1 MNIVEP
7 IKQSLLAVGASP
19 VMWLMLGLSI
29 ASVAVILE
37 RAWLFIRIH
46 ANVDAL
52 SRELRDR
59 LRVGDL
65 LGAQSAL
72 KQSDSAEALIVRAG
86 LDELSHGP
94 NAVREAMAGATLL
107 QRNRLER
114 GLNYL
119 GTLASNAPFV
129 GLFGT
134 VIGII
139 LAFEELGASGAK
151 GSASAAVMG
160 SIAEALV
167 ATAVG
172 IGVAVPAV
180 VAFNAYQ
187 KRIRVII
194 DQATALGHVL
204 LAHVEGQ
211 YDGVRAPTRLH
222 EVASGSHRDL
232 LDEAT
237 NALLVQTGV
246 QTGVQTKRRGA

>member
-7 IKQSLLAVGASP
+7 IKHSLLAVGASP
-19 VMWLMLGLSI
+19 VMWLMLVLSV
-29 ASVAVILE
+29 ASVAIILE
-37 RAWLFIRIH
+37 RAWLFVRIH
-46 ANVDAL
+46 TDINAL
-52 SRELRDR
+52 SRALRDR

-65 LGAQSAL
+65 LGAQAAL
-72 KQSDSAEALIVRAG
+72 KRSDSAEAAIVRAG
-86 LDELSHGP
+86 LDELPRGP
-94 NAVREAMAGATLL
+94 SAVREAMAGETLM

-139 LAFEELGASGAK
+139 LAFEELSASGAK
-151 GSASAAVMG
+151 GSASAAVMA

-204 LAHVEGQ
+204 LVHVEGEL
-211 YDGVRAPTRLH
+211 DGMRFPSAMR
-222 EVASGSHRDL
+222 EASPSNDDL
-232 LDEAT
+232 LGDAT
-237 NALLVQTGV
+237 AALAVRTAKHG
-246 QTGVQTKRRGA
+246 GN

>member
-7 IKQSLLAVGASP
+7 IKHSLLAVGASP
-19 VMWLMLGLSI
+19 VMWLMLVLSV
-29 ASVAVILE
+29 ASVAIMIE
-37 RAWLFIRIH
+37 RAWLFVRIH
-46 ANVDAL
+46 DDITGL
-52 SRELRDR
+52 SRALRER

-65 LGAQSAL
+65 LGAQAAL
-72 KQSDSAEALIVRAG
+72 KRSDSAEAAIVSAG
-86 LDELSHGP
+86 LDELPRGP
-94 NAVREAMAGATLL
+94 SAVREAMAGETLM

-139 LAFEELGASGAK
+139 LAFEELSASGAK
-151 GSASAAVMG
+151 GSASAAVMA

-180 VAFNAYQ
+180 VAYNAYQ

-194 DQATALGHVL
+194 DQATALGHVV
-204 LAHVEGQ
+204 LAHVEGEH
-211 YDGVRAPTRLH
+211 DGVRFP
-222 EVASGSHRDL
+222 ASRQMSSEHRDDL
-232 LDEAT
+232 LGDAT
-237 NALLVQTGV
+237 AALAVRTAKHG
-246 QTGVQTKRRGA
+246 GN

>member
-7 IKQSLLAVGASP
+7 IKHSLLAVGASP
-19 VMWLMLGLSI
+19 VMWLMLVSSI
-29 ASVAVILE
+29 ASAAVIVE

-46 ANVDAL
+46 DDIEAL
-52 SRELRDR
+52 SRQLRDR
-59 LRVGDL
+59 LRVHDL
-65 LGAQSAL
+65 SGADAVLQQSE
-72 KQSDSAEALIVRAG
+72 SAEAWIVRAG
-86 LDELSHGP
+86 LEELPRGP
-94 NAVREAMAGATLL
+94 NAVREALAGATLL
-107 QRNRLER
+107 QRTQLER

-139 LAFEELGASGAK
+139 LAFEQLSASGAR
-151 GSASAAVMG
+151 GSASAAVMA

-187 KRIRVII
+187 KRIRVIL
-194 DQATALGHVL
+194 DRATALGHVV
-204 LAHVEGQ
+204 LAHLEGH
-211 YDGVRAPTRLH
+211 YEHGPHGARVH
-222 EVASGSHRDL
+222 ELTSARKDL

-237 NALLVQTGV
+237 NALAAQTAKHG
-246 QTGVQTKRRGA
+246 GL

>member
-7 IKQSLLAVGASP
+7 IKHSLLAVGASP
-19 VMWLMLGLSI
+19 VMWLMLGLSV
-29 ASVAVILE
+29 ASVAVIFE
-37 RAWLFIRIH
+37 RAFLFVRIH
-46 ANVDAL
+46 ADVGAL
-52 SRELRDR
+52 SRALRER

-65 LGAQSAL
+65 LGAQAAL
-72 KQSDSAEALIVRAG
+72 KRSDSAEAAIVRAG
-86 LDELSHGP
+86 LEELPRGP
-94 NAVREAMAGATLL
+94 NAVREAMAGETLM

-139 LAFEELGASGAK
+139 LAFEELSASGAK
-151 GSASAAVMG
+151 GSASAAVMA

-204 LAHVEGQ
+204 LAHVEGEHVV
-211 YDGVRAPTRLH
+211 GASFPAALRERAH
-222 EVASGSHRDL
+222 AGEDL
-232 LDEAT
+232 LGDAT
-237 NALLVQTGV
+237 AALAVRTAKHG
-246 QTGVQTKRRGA
+246 GN

>member
-7 IKQSLLAVGASP
+7 IKHSLLAVGASP
-19 VMWLMLGLSI
+19 VMWLMLVLSV
-29 ASVAVILE
+29 ASVAVIIE
-37 RAWLFIRIH
+37 RAWLFVRIH
-46 ANVDAL
+46 TDINAL
-52 SRELRDR
+52 GRSLRER

-65 LGAQSAL
+65 LGAQAAL
-72 KQSDSAEALIVRAG
+72 KRSDSAEAAIVRAG
-86 LDELSHGP
+86 LDELPRGP
-94 NAVREAMAGATLL
+94 SAVREAMAGETLM

-139 LAFEELGASGAK
+139 LAFEELSASGAK
-151 GSASAAVMG
+151 GSASAAVMA

-204 LAHVEGQ
+204 LAHVEGEL
-211 YDGVRAPTRLH
+211 DGGRFHATRQLST
-222 EVASGSHRDL
+222 ESGDDL
-232 LDEAT
+232 LGDAT
-237 NALLVQTGV
+237 AALAVRTAKHGG
-246 QTGVQTKRRGA
+246 T

>member
-7 IKQSLLAVGASP
+7 IKHSLLAVGASP
-19 VMWLMLGLSI
+19 VMWLMLVLSV
-29 ASVAVILE
+29 ASVAVMLE
-37 RAWLFIRIH
+37 RAWLFVRIY
-46 ANVDAL
+46 DDIEAL
-52 SRELRDR
+52 SRSVRDR

-65 LGAQSAL
+65 LGARTALEQSE
-72 KQSDSAEALIVRAG
+72 SAEAVIVHAG
-86 LDELSHGP
+86 LEELPRGP

-139 LAFEELGASGAK
+139 LAFEELSAAGAK
-151 GSASAAVMG
+151 GSASAAVMA

-194 DQATALGHVL
+194 DQATALGHVV
-204 LAHVEGQ
+204 LAHAEGEQ
-211 YDGVRAPTRLH
+211 SGARFPERAHDTPN
-222 EVASGSHRDL
+222 AHRHDL
-232 LDEAT
+232 LGEAAT
-237 NALLVQTGV
+237 ALAVQTA
-246 QTGVQTKRRGA
+246 KHRGA

>member
-7 IKQSLLAVGASP
+7 IKNSLLAVGASP
-19 VMWLMLGLSI
+19 VMWLMLALSV
-29 ASVAVILE
+29 ASVAVMVE
-37 RAWLFIRIH
+37 RAWLFFRIH
-46 ANVDAL
+46 ADIEAL
-52 SRELRDR
+52 SRGVRER
-59 LRVGDL
+59 LRAGDL
-65 LGAQSAL
+65 LGADAL
-72 KQSDSAEALIVRAG
+72 LKRSDSAEAAIVHAG
-86 LDELSHGP
+86 LEELSRGP
-94 NAVREAMAGATLL
+94 NAVREAMAGETLL
-107 QRNRLER
+107 QRTRLER

-139 LAFEELGASGAK
+139 LAFEELSAAGAK
-151 GSASAAVMG
+151 GSASAAVMA

-180 VAFNAYQ
+180 VAFNGFQ
-187 KRIRVII
+187 KRIRVIL

-204 LAHVEGQ
+204 LVHVEGQ
-211 YDGVRAPTRLH
+211 PAGARFPARMLEP
-222 EVASGSHRDL
+222 EGSHDL

-237 NALLVQTGV
+237 SALAVQTRKHG
-246 QTGVQTKRRGA
+246 RA

>member
-7 IKQSLLAVGASP
+7 IKHSLLAVGASP
-19 VMWLMLGLSI
+19 VMWLMLVLSV
-29 ASVAVILE
+29 ASVAIMIE
-37 RAWLFIRIH
+37 RAWLFVRIH
-46 ANVDAL
+46 ADIDGL
-52 SRELRDR
+52 SRAMRDR

-65 LGAQSAL
+65 LGAQTAL
-72 KQSDSAEALIVRAG
+72 KRSDSAEAAIVRAG
-86 LDELSHGP
+86 LDELPRGP
-94 NAVREAMAGATLL
+94 NAVREAMAGETLM

-139 LAFEELGASGAK
+139 LAFEELSASGAK
-151 GSASAAVMG
+151 GSASAAVMA

-204 LAHVEGQ
+204 LAHVEGEH
-211 YDGVRAPTRLH
+211 DGGARFPAARH
-222 EVASGSHRDL
+222 AASEGSDDL
-232 LDEAT
+232 LGDAAA
-237 NALLVQTGV
+237 ALAVRTAKHG
-246 QTGVQTKRRGA
+246 GN